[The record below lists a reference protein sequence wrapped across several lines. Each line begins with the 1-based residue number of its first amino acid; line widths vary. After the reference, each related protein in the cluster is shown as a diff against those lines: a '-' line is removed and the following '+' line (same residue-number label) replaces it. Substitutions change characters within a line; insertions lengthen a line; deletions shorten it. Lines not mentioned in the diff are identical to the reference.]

1 MNKQEHIDKMTN
13 EALNSVEGAHRATPR
28 PYLFTRL
35 TARMERPAQS
45 VWESAGR
52 FIARP
57 AVLIAGLCLVIA
69 VNAMVIVFNNSTT
82 SNSNTAVAEQQVTP
96 DEFST
101 SIASLYDIENTEP

>member
-1 MNKQEHIDKMTN
+1 MTEHIDKMTN
-13 EALNSVEGAHRATPR
+13 EALRSVDGAKRAAPR

-35 TARMERPAQS
+35 TARMQS
-45 VWESAGR
+45 QKESAWENAGR

-57 AVLIAGLCLVIA
+57 VVLVAGLCGIIA
-69 VNAMVIVFNNSTT
+69 VNALVIAFNNSTT
-82 SNSNTAVAEQQVTP
+82 ATTTVAEQTATQ